1 MQVIE
6 TGVPLS
12 FNELYSL
19 TLPEISSVLSG
30 FKARIKMEKVFFG
43 NLTAA
48 IYNVNKPKN
57 TKKVLSW
64 KDIYPEKDGRL
75 HEMTTEE
82 VSKKL
87 HAMFGG
93 VRR

>member
-12 FNELYSL
+12 FDELYSL
-19 TLPEISSVLSG
+19 TLPEISAVMSG
-30 FKARIKMEKVFFG
+30 FKARIKLQQVFFG

-48 IYNVNKPKN
+48 VYNVNRSKN
-57 TKKVLSW
+57 TRKILTW
-64 KDIYPEKDGRL
+64 KDIYPEKGGRL

-93 VRR
+93 VSR